1 MNEKR
6 NGNGNGNKNDLP
18 DDRKAAVE
26 AGLAHYQLVAAERD
40 ALAKEIDKLLKDI
53 TSHKIMVEAQKSQ
66 MNDLESKIATAN
78 LLREEAVAQRAKY
91 ETLFMSI
98 QAMLRTFSIPAAPLI
113 KEMNDDADTD
123 SYADRPHHVPN
134 E

>member
-98 QAMLRTFSIPAAPLI
+98 MAMLRTFNIPAAPLI
-113 KEMNDDADTD
+113 KEMNDENETD
-123 SYADRPHHVPN
+123 DLIEHRL
-134 E
+134 

>member
-98 QAMLRTFSIPAAPLI
+98 QAMLRTFNIPATPLI
-113 KEMNDDADTD
+113 KEMNDEDTELVRD
-123 SYADRPHHVPN
+123 TRANFGD
-134 E
+134 